1 MDLIVLVTGGVRSGK
16 SSFAEQYVRHHFLSA
31 VYVATAVAFDEEM
44 RQRIQI
50 HIDQRRDSGFTWKT
64 IEESYELSNL
74 LEKDL
79 RDEAVILVDCLT
91 VWLSNWLIK
100 LDVEQSMDSL
110 PLIIDELIKVA
121 QNMNG
126 TIVFVTNEVGS
137 GIVPEYKLGRLFRD
151 YAGILNRRLAEL
163 ADEVIMV
170 VAGIPVPLK
179 QLQYDWKQSRKDG
192 GSA

>member
-1 MDLIVLVTGGVRSGK
+1 MVVLVTGGVRSGK
-16 SSFAEQYVRHHFLSA
+16 SSFAEQYVRHHFSSA
-31 VYVATAVAFDEEM
+31 VYVATAFAFDEEM
-44 RQRIQI
+44 RQRIQM
-50 HIDQRRDSGFTWKT
+50 HVDQRRDSGFAWKT

-74 LEKDL
+74 IKKDL
-79 RDEAVILVDCLT
+79 PDEAVILVDCLT

-100 LDVEQSMDSL
+100 LDVEQSIDSL
-110 PLIIDELIKVA
+110 SEIIDELIEVTQSVK
-121 QNMNG
+121 G

-179 QLQYDWKQSRKDG
+179 QLQYDWKSSRQDG